1 MTGLNGTPMPSFA
14 DNLKPE
20 ETWDL
25 VDFFLSLAISP
36 SGNRIGTV
44 SLRSHRLNGLASLSP
59 HRCGSTPDPA
69 PVALSVPS

>member
-25 VDFFLSLAISP
+25 VEYLFSLAP
-36 SGNRIGTV
+36 KPVR
-44 SLRSHRLNGLASLSP
+44 RASA
-59 HRCGSTPDPA
+59 R
-69 PVALSVPS
+69 